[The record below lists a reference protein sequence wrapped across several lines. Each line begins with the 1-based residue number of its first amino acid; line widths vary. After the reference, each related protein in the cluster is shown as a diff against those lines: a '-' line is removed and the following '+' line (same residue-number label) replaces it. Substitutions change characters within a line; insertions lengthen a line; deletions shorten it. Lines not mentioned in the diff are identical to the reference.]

1 MHNGRRG
8 FKASLASKEE
18 LVMLSTSKVL
28 SFIDNKNGF
37 MLYFFE
43 GQKLIHD
50 LAILHNLKGEGFHF
64 LRDSILGTQLLS
76 VFLKNKENYGFYL
89 DSEEPYFRFK
99 IETNFLGYMRTLLLP
114 EDFNKFPDKISGV
127 YRVSKITEGSRDPY
141 NTIINIENKG
151 IDEIVNQ
158 FYRDSFQ
165 INGNIHLSKTSDQ
178 SVFLMKLPEK
188 NVDKVDATP
197 SISIKDYWDKINPLV
212 EKVFSEAHN
221 DQGPIE
227 KAFTQ
232 KDFIFLGSKDIQL
245 RCSCSRERMLLGI
258 IGLVRS
264 SGFEELMQG
273 DKELETKC
281 DYCKTYYLFPEEE
294 IKEKLKDV

>member
-1 MHNGRRG
+1 
-8 FKASLASKEE
+8 
-18 LVMLSTSKVL
+18 
-28 SFIDNKNGF
+28 
-37 MLYFFE
+37 
-43 GQKLIHD
+43 
-50 LAILHNLKGEGFHF
+50 
-64 LRDSILGTQLLS
+64 
-76 VFLKNKENYGFYL
+76 
-89 DSEEPYFRFK
+89 
-99 IETNFLGYMRTLLLP
+99 MRTLLLP